1 MIMDVYAQIVQ
12 SIIKHQEAIIG
23 PVAVEQAEHIPHL
36 HIKWDAQEI
45 SIDGDPV
52 DVVDSLVRAYKHLFG
67 QIAVEVSKE
76 AAASLL
82 GQLKPD
88 AFPQTLR

>member
-1 MIMDVYAQIVQ
+1 MSSDVYAQIAE

-23 PVAVEQAEHIPHL
+23 PVAIEQAEQVPHL
-36 HIKWDAQEI
+36 HVDWPRHEI

-52 DVVDSLVRAYKHLFG
+52 SVIDNLVQSYKQLFG
-67 QIAVEVSKE
+67 QISVEVSRE

-82 GQLKPD
+82 GQLQPNSL
-88 AFPQTLR
+88 PQTLR